1 VIFRRNLLEKIEYV
15 VSEWK
20 GGIQYDTE
28 PLAAYISG
36 YRWSSLEEARYSQE
50 RLGSNHSGENLE
62 LALINICRDQAG
74 NLSVVSK
81 QAA

>member
-1 VIFRRNLLEKIEYV
+1 LEKIEYV

-20 GGIQYDTE
+20 NGIRYDTE
-28 PLAAYISG
+28 PLAAHLSG
-36 YRWSSLEEARYSQE
+36 YCWSSLEEARYNQK
-50 RLGSNHSGENLE
+50 RLTSNHSGEDLE
-62 LALINICRDQAG
+62 LALINIHKDEAG